1 VAAVTEPEEGLREQL
16 QNRYG
21 DAGLVELALAIS
33 SSQVYPITKRAL
45 GYATSCAKVT
55 LNFDE

>member
-1 VAAVTEPEEGLREQL
+1 VTEPEDGLREQPR
-16 QNRYG
+16 NRYG

-45 GYATSCAKVT
+45 GYATHCAKVT